1 MKVGALYRGAR
12 VGGDFYDFV
21 ATGPQRMLLLLL
33 DIAGKRDQA
42 LHIAASVQEV
52 FRGAADLF
60 AAESV
65 NEPVAITGL
74 LLEINRAIM
83 AVAEGVRC
91 APGFL
96 GCYNET
102 VGTMCYINAGHTP
115 ALLKDDGEVRLLEAN
130 GLPLGLFSHATHDA
144 QLCAMPPGA
153 TLLLVS
159 RGLVETKAGHEEFGL
174 ERVKQILGES
184 PTRDPQQ
191 LCASVLEAVRVF
203 LETQARHR
211 LLGNNNHNISDED
224 PLGANDV
231 TALALSRAA
240 VGAAAGKQ

>member
-12 VGGDFYDFV
+12 VGGDFYDFI
-21 ATGPQRMLLLLL
+21 ATGQQRMLVLLL
-33 DIAGKRDQA
+33 DIAGKRDEA

-60 AAESV
+60 AADDV

-83 AVAEGVRC
+83 TVAEGVRC

-102 VGTMCYINAGHTP
+102 IGTLCYINAGHTP
-115 ALLKDDGEVRLLEAN
+115 ALLKDDGGVRVLEAN

-144 QLCAMPPGA
+144 QLCAMPPAA

-174 ERVKQILGES
+174 ERVKQILTES
-184 PTRDPQQ
+184 STRDPQQ
-191 LCASVLEAVRVF
+191 LCAGVLEAVRVF

-211 LLGNNNHNISDED
+211 LLGNNHHNHSEED
-224 PLGANDV
+224 PLGVNDV
-231 TALALSRAA
+231 TALALARGAA
-240 VGAAAGKQ
+240 VAAAGR